1 MNVITMKYKCNQ
13 RDMNEPRMLQEYW
26 RGQQITSQQKK
37 KVKWPCFFK
46 YQNVFSICPKETFRV
61 VQKNVTP
68 SLVFTKLSY
77 VKENFI
83 TEE

>member
-37 KVKWPCFFK
+37 KVKWP
-46 YQNVFSICPKETFRV
+46 
-61 VQKNVTP
+61 
-68 SLVFTKLSY
+68 
-77 VKENFI
+77 
-83 TEE
+83 